1 MKLLIIGGS
10 NFVGYHVSDAALQRG
25 HKITLFN
32 RGKSNPDV
40 FPQAEHLTGDRDG
53 DLAPL
58 MGRQWDA
65 VIDTCGYVPRIVRKS
80 ADMLKG
86 AVGHYHFVS
95 TVSVYPESE
104 YGAAYLDENSP
115 LATIDDPTTE
125 AITGES
131 YGALKVLC
139 ENVVQELYPGKFS
152 VSRPGLI
159 VGPRDHTDRFT
170 YWPKRVAQGG
180 AVLAPGHPDGPFQ
193 VIDGRDLANFILTLV
208 ENSTS
213 GIFNAVGPGEP
224 TTWGSMLATCQAVT
238 GSNAE
243 LVWVGEEFLLENNV
257 APWMDMPLW
266 LPAALSGMSRTRY
279 DRAAAAGLTHRPL
292 ADTVRDLLAW
302 DATRPPADPNKRNP
316 NAPTPLA
323 PEREAELIAA
333 WREKINA

>member
-1 MKLLIIGGS
+1 MDILIIGGS
-10 NFVGYHVSDAALQRG
+10 NFVGYHVSDAALQHG

-80 ADMLKG
+80 ADLLKG

-104 YGAAYLDENSP
+104 YGAAYLDEDSP

-125 AITGES
+125 EITGDS

-139 ENVVQELYPGKFS
+139 ENVVRDLYPGQSS
-152 VSRPGLI
+152 VARPGLI

-180 AVLAPGHPDGPFQ
+180 AVLAPGHPAGPFQ
-193 VIDGRDLANFILTLV
+193 VIDGRDLAHFILTLV
-208 ENSTS
+208 ENNTD

-257 APWMDMPLW
+257 TPWMDMPLW
-266 LPAALSGMSRTRY
+266 LPAALQGMSRARY

-316 NAPTPLA
+316 NAPTPLV

-333 WREKINA
+333 WRAKINA